1 MKISSVVFGKQSR
14 RRIAILGG
22 TGFVGSH
29 LVARLAR
36 DGHRIKVLSR
46 HREDH
51 RHLLVNPTVDVQTV
65 DVFDSE
71 ALVRAFENVDT
82 VINLVGILN
91 ESGHS
96 GKGFRQAH
104 VDFTQRAA
112 DAAQKTGVRR
122 FLQMSALGAGPNAP
136 SHYLRTKGEAENL
149 LLTHAARHMDV
160 TIFKPAVIFGPGDS
174 FINRFAGL
182 LKIAPVM
189 PLACP
194 DSKFAPVYVGDVV
207 EAFAR
212 SIDKPEVVGKRLELC
227 GPETFTLKEIVEYV
241 RAQLGIRRLV
251 LPLPNRVSKVQA
263 SIFEF
268 VPGKP
273 FSRDNYNSLQLDN
286 VCASNGFAGFDIS
299 PSGLD
304 AVVPYYLASKH
315 PRRRYDELRR
325 RARRA
330 RTR

>member
-1 MKISSVVFGKQSR
+1 MEISSIGFRKQTR

-46 HREDH
+46 LREDN
-51 RHLLVNPTVDVQTV
+51 RHLLVNPTVDVQTTN
-65 DVFDSE
+65 VFSSE

-112 DAAQKTGVRR
+112 NAAEKAGVRR
-122 FLQMSALGAGPNAP
+122 FLQMSALGAGPNGP
-136 SHYLRTKGEAENL
+136 SHYLRSKGEAENL
-149 LLTHAARHMDV
+149 LMTHAARHMRV
-160 TIFKPAVIFGPGDS
+160 TIFKPSVIFGPGDS

-182 LKIAPVM
+182 LKIAPIM

-194 DSKFAPVYVGDVV
+194 DAKFSPVSVADVC

-212 SIDKPEVVGKRLELC
+212 SIENEATVGKRLELC
-227 GPETFTLKEIVEYV
+227 GPETWTLKEIVEYV
-241 RAQLGIRRLV
+241 RDQLGLRRLV
-251 LPLPNRVSKVQA
+251 LPLPNWASKMQSAV
-263 SIFEF
+263 FEF

-273 FSRDNYNSLQLDN
+273 FSRDNYNSLQLDS
-286 VCASNGFAGFDIS
+286 VCSENGFALFGIQ

-304 AVVPYYLASKH
+304 AVVPYYLRPVH
-315 PRRRYDELRR
+315 PRRRYDEMRR

-330 RTR
+330 KTR